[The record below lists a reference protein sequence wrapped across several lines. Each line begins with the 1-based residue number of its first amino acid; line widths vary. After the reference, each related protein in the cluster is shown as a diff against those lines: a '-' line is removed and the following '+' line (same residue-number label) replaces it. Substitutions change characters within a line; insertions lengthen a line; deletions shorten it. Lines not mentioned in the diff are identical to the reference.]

1 MEREEKIYKN
11 GQIVIK
17 RFYRND
23 VLIREVNF
31 KNGIRH
37 GSEKMFMDDGSL
49 FLHVNYKNNEKH
61 GTYIQYA
68 VFDGSK
74 LIDANYKNGKKDGD
88 FIVTRNDTKIK
99 YHYVHKNGRL
109 ISETKTTW

>member
-1 MEREEKIYKN
+1 MKYKN
-11 GQIVIK
+11 GDL
-17 RFYRND
+17 YTGNW
-23 VLIREVNF
+23 
-31 KNGIRH
+31 
-37 GSEKMFMDDGSL
+37 
-49 FLHVNYKNNEKH
+49 KNNEKH

-99 YHYVHKNGRL
+99 YHY
-109 ISETKTTW
+109 IS